1 MFKVQT
7 WNSPWKSIDWSQS
20 IISTN
25 QALQN
30 SMEVRLS
37 NRNWRLLF
45 QHASSAILKRQT
57 AARWSNTR
65 GGRAKCIKL
74 ILCMW
79 KTLRSQYYFSILK
92 PTWKVK
98 LAIPVLLEQEHL
110 SVQNYR
116 NFEWRINE
124 KTLAKVFAAAISVRR
139 SWRHCLQGAMVRM
152 TSFTRGLSN
161 FHTKYCTCVVFIEA
175 LFRIKQV
182 YIYQVGT
189 SKNRDLLIYM
199 IEVR

>member
-45 QHASSAILKRQT
+45 QHASFTILKRQT

-124 KTLAKVFAAAISVRR
+124 KTGQRLR
-139 SWRHCLQGAMVRM
+139 S
-152 TSFTRGLSN
+152 SN
-161 FHTKYCTCVVFIEA
+161 FRQAFLASLPARSYGQDDVIHSRSKQFSYEILYMCCVYRGSFQDKA
-175 LFRIKQV
+175 SLYLSGR
-182 YIYQVGT
+182 YQ
-189 SKNRDLLIYM
+189 
-199 IEVR
+199 